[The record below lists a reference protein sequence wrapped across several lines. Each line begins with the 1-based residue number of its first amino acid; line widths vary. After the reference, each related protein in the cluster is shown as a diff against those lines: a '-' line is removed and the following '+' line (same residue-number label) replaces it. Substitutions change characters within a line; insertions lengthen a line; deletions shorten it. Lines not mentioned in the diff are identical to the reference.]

1 MDDPAVISLVPMP
14 LTRERFAPYGD
25 VIETSARVTG
35 AMNDARFERFDDL
48 CGIDL
53 GGGDVAI
60 SVTRCRTPTSLP
72 LRVDK
77 VERHPLGSQAFVPL
91 ARTTMVVVV
100 APPGA
105 SVEAGDL
112 RAFVTN
118 GRQGINYHRGTW
130 HMPLIGLEAG
140 QEFLIVDRRG
150 DSDPNCDVHEFDEA
164 IVLERV

>member
-1 MDDPAVISLVPMP
+1 MISLVPVP
-14 LTRERFAPYGD
+14 ITRERFAPYGD
-25 VIETSARVTG
+25 VIETSALDVE
-35 AMNDARFERFDDL
+35 AMNDARFERFDGLCSVDL
-48 CGIDL
+48 A
-53 GGGDVAI
+53 GGEVAI

-91 ARTTMVVVV
+91 SRNKMIIVV
-100 APPGA
+100 APPGE

-140 QEFLIVDRRG
+140 YEFLIVDRAG
-150 DSDPNCDVHEFDEA
+150 GEPNCEVHEFDEV
-164 IVLERV
+164 IMLEHG